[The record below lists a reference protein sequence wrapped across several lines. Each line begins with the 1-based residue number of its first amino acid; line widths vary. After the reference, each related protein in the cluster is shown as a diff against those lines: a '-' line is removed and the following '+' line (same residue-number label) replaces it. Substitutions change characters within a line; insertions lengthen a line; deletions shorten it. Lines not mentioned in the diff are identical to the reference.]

1 LFRLAAA
8 GRVWVTCDHRAD
20 GATVEVKRE
29 VREEIGEDRAY
40 T

>member
-1 LFRLAAA
+1 LFRLAAT
-8 GRVWVTCDHRAD
+8 GRVWVTGEDGAD

-29 VREEIGEDRAY
+29 VREEIGEDGAN